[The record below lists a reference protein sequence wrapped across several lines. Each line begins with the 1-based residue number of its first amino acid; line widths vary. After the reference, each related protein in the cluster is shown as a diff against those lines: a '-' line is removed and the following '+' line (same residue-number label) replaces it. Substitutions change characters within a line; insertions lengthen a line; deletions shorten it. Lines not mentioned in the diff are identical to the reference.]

1 MSPDPD
7 SVIQLESGKFYHFA
21 FADAPS
27 NETLRLFSEKLRE
40 NGVRGIITLGEVKV
54 TDLAVLIQG
63 MSASDRKLI
72 VDSLNYVDPREH
84 EQTK

>member
-1 MSPDPD
+1 MQDPD

-21 FADAPS
+21 FTEALPK
-27 NETLRLFSEKLRE
+27 ETLQIFADKLRE

-54 TDLAVLIQG
+54 TDLAVLIQS
-63 MSASDRKLI
+63 MSAGDRKLI
-72 VDSLNYVDPREH
+72 IDSLNYIDPKEH